1 MKACHM
7 PDYPIRLEIITPE
20 ETIVSTDVCKV
31 FLPGTIGPFEVL
43 KDHAPII
50 SSLEAGTITYES
62 ADGENSIAIRS
73 GFAEVRNNKVEVC
86 AEI

>member
-1 MKACHM
+1 M

-20 ETIVSTDVCKV
+20 ETLVSTDVSKV
-31 FLPGTIGPFEVL
+31 FLPGTVGTFEVL

-50 SSLEAGTITYES
+50 SSLEAGTITYACEE
-62 ADGENSIAIRS
+62 GENSIAIRS
-73 GFAEVRNNKVEVC
+73 GFVQVRDNKVEVC